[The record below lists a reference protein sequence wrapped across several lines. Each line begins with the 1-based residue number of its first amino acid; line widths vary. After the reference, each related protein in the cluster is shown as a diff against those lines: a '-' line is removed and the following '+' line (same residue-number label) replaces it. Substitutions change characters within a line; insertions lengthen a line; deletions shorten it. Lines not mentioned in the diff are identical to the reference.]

1 MICVSKLTV
10 VVLSS
15 KWNLSSKGFSQLHA
29 QNSAKLLLFE
39 FPQFWGNE
47 GQKEETWGLSKKL
60 SCFTTELMVVFISFE
75 HTFTDSRQ
83 IAQLAI

>member
-1 MICVSKLTV
+1 MVCVSKLTV
-10 VVLSS
+10 VVLFS
-15 KWNLSSKGFSQLHA
+15 KWNLNSKGFSQLHV

-60 SCFTTELMVVFISFE
+60 SCFTTESMVMFLSDE
-75 HTFTDSRQ
+75 HTFADSRQ